1 MHARCAEECRSRDQW
16 TSENGGPGIG
26 ERNGANS
33 GCSTSPT
40 VAIITRNF
48 LGAILR
54 LRKLSRNMSRSLAGP
69 NSFFSN
75 WHYRVRLPESCRR
88 AREWR
93 LQSTA
98 LNYSWGNTMLCQSIV
113 YIVDDDSEV
122 RELIRALVGSVG
134 LRAKVFA
141 TAEDFLD
148 GREAAANSPSCLVV
162 DVFLPGMSGLDLAK
176 RLSEQG
182 AVIPIIM
189 TSAYA
194 DVGMAVEAMR
204 SGIVD
209 FLEKPFSRRAL
220 VERVQEAIERDT
232 RQLGEKARRADVMA
246 RLKALSARER
256 EVMDLLII
264 GKRTKQIANDFNIST
279 QTAARHRLR
288 VLNKMQVE
296 SVAELVHLVLSF
308 AVPQTRGTPD
318 IESCLQ

>member
-1 MHARCAEECRSRDQW
+1 
-16 TSENGGPGIG
+16 
-26 ERNGANS
+26 
-33 GCSTSPT
+33 
-40 VAIITRNF
+40 
-48 LGAILR
+48 
-54 LRKLSRNMSRSLAGP
+54 
-69 NSFFSN
+69 
-75 WHYRVRLPESCRR
+75 
-88 AREWR
+88 
-93 LQSTA
+93 
-98 LNYSWGNTMLCQSIV
+98 MLCQSIV